1 MKTSHNYQ
9 LSPIYLVLTDG
20 YYSMNINE
28 LVFKKYKIL
37 ITAVTTSK
45 LIKKVKQMILIKN
58 GNFDHRENNVSI
70 FILCL
75 SITNILM

>member
-45 LIKKVKQMILIKN
+45 LDQESQTNDIDKKRKL
-58 GNFDHRENNVSI
+58 
-70 FILCL
+70 
-75 SITNILM
+75 